1 MSDLYKN
8 AIGKEFGKAA
18 SDFDKSIIDALN
30 AKLGT
35 NLNNLSL
42 MITDDDDN
50 IPEDSTVV
58 TTKLSHVEG
67 ALVRVYVQSDE
78 IEELKDNPYID
89 VDDTMYEQFSNVVL
103 GAHLMEQCDVSAD
116 ALNPLFIDHHHYR
129 NEYRGKL

>member
-8 AIGKEFGKAA
+8 AIGKEFGKA
-18 SDFDKSIIDALN
+18 SDDFDKSIINALN

-35 NLNNLSL
+35 DISNLSL

-50 IPEDSTVV
+50 VPDDSTVA
-58 TTKLSHVEG
+58 TTTLSHIEG

-78 IEELKDNPYID
+78 IPELKDNPYVD
-89 VDDTMYEQFSNVVL
+89 VSDEMYEQFSNVVM
-103 GAHLMEQCDVSAD
+103 GVHLMEQCDVPMD
-116 ALNPLFIDHHHYR
+116 VLNPTFIDHHHYK

>member
-8 AIGKEFGKAA
+8 VIGKEFGKAA
-18 SDFDKSIIDALN
+18 SDFDKSIVDALN
-30 AKLGT
+30 AKLGS
-35 NLNNLSL
+35 NLSNLSL

-78 IEELKDNPYID
+78 IPELKDNPYID

-103 GAHLMEQCDVSAD
+103 GVHLMEQCDVPAD
-116 ALNPLFIDHHHYR
+116 VLNPQFIDHHHYK

>member
-8 AIGKEFGKAA
+8 AIGKEFGKVAGE
-18 SDFDKSIIDALN
+18 FDNSVIEALN

-35 NLNNLSL
+35 NLSNLSL

-58 TTKLSHVEG
+58 TTTLSHVEG

-78 IEELKDNPYID
+78 IAELKDNPYVD
-89 VDDTMYEQFSNVVL
+89 VNDEMYEQFSNVVL
-103 GAHLMEQCDVSAD
+103 GVHLMEQCDVPAD
-116 ALNPLFIDHHHYR
+116 VLNPTFIEHHHYK